1 MGVTAKHE
9 LWEMLESCYILHMTS
24 TPWDIWDVRKQR
36 DSVALFLEGPK
47 SITIQHLGNRDSHRF
62 SPFNTAVCAGC
73 WVPTLKDVLYDNRE
87 VVSRA
92 ERYHLPAQAAIDA
105 RVLER
110 CGLVGIRLG
119 EILAIWPSNSSRHW
133 ADRKRAL
140 LVNGT
145 CHVTGK
151 LENIDL

>member
-1 MGVTAKHE
+1 MCVCVCVKG
-9 LWEMLESCYILHMTS
+9 LLRDF
-24 TPWDIWDVRKQR
+24 TPSLRV
-36 DSVALFLEGPK
+36 SFG
-47 SITIQHLGNRDSHRF
+47 
-62 SPFNTAVCAGC
+62 
-73 WVPTLKDVLYDNRE
+73 KDVLYDNRE

-110 CGLVGIRLG
+110 CGLVGYQTRG
-119 EILAIWPSNSSRHW
+119 TLAKWPSNSSRRW
-133 ADRKRAL
+133 ADQKNTL

-151 LENIDL
+151 LENIMKHTSLEWEPRSSILDVYSWEAKMCW